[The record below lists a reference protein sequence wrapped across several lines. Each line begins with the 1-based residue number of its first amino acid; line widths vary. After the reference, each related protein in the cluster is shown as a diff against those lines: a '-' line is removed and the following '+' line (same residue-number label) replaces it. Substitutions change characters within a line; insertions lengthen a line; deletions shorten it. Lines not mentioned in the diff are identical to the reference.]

1 MAGKTDKEAESF
13 LAGTATGWIAFQPF
27 YSDKSTPYLD
37 FVLKVV
43 ETVEKADGTDAEYT
57 SMTRVQVF
65 GSQAKKFSDIDVGE
79 SVTASGRIITQA
91 RSTRNQ
97 AEETVNLLDER
108 GKPVFEHVITID
120 DKKGELVEARLGAMP
135 AARGRGDGRGDSRDG
150 GGRGGRSGGGRDK
163 NDVRGQTGGRSQ
175 AGGRGSRPADA
186 GESEAGAGRGG
197 RAAGGRGARR

>member
-1 MAGKTDKEAESF
+1 MAGKTGKETESF
-13 LAGTATGWIAFQPF
+13 LAGTATGWVSFHPF

-37 FVLKVV
+37 FVMKVV

-97 AEETVNLLDER
+97 ADETVNLQDER
-108 GKPVFEHVITID
+108 GKPVFEHVIVVD
-120 DKKGELVEARLGAMP
+120 DKKGELVEADLGEMP
-135 AARGRGDGRGDSRDG
+135 AARGRGDGRGDGRD
-150 GGRGGRSGGGRDK
+150 GGRGGRSGGGR
-163 NDVRGQTGGRSQ
+163 GQAGGRDKKDGRGE

-186 GESEAGAGRGG
+186 GDAETGAGRGG